1 MRFATPR
8 LYPSSFATV
17 TGAGAGV
24 IAQPARHA
32 AIAANASFFLCMPL
46 HGRGFAQAPC
56 RERSEE
62 RARAERRPGDAPG
75 EAVGA
80 GSRAAGK
87 VECPAEHHRADDAS
101 TEADHRADRVRHA
114 EG

>member
-8 LYPSSFATV
+8 LYPSSVSTV
-17 TGAGAGV
+17 TGAGTGV

-62 RARAERRPGDAPG
+62 RAHAERRPGDAPG

-87 VECPAEHHRADDAS
+87 ADRPPEHHRPDD
-101 TEADHRADRVRHA
+101 TTPEPHHRPDPVPH
-114 EG
+114 